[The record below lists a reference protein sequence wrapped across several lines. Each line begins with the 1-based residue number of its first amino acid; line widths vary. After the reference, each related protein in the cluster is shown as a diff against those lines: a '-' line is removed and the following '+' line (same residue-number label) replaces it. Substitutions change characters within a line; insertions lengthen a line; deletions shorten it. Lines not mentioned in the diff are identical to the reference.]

1 MASVNN
7 PGQQPTV
14 KNEQFYQ
21 VLFKLQGSRDI
32 QNKVKDLSQDQRK
45 LLNTIFYKLSK
56 NEDVV
61 LTKAQESVFE
71 QIKTAIDRTSTQKK
85 TQSVFERFANTVKTV
100 LAFRV
105 SSEHVIGNINKLHER
120 LHSPLKDFVKVTPG
134 RITTGSISI
143 EGELPAGLTH
153 AKVAAIDQAL
163 TGQDRFNFRAALK
176 SVIDLN
182 SQIKS
187 KEAFIAGKRSEIH
200 AVKEGRG
207 DEKTKNQ
214 QIMALEKVIE
224 DAEKGSV
231 DKKNRPL
238 DGIKQFKERLETAEN
253 TLKEFIV
260 KAEAAKVT
268 VTDKKAEQKL
278 HDEIGE
284 EFKKLDKDNVKYFDR
299 YFEGVLKQKGI
310 SSADLLNVS
319 IRLDPD
325 QRARLVK
332 NIARTVQ
339 NEIMSTE
346 ANSIGAR
353 EILGEAKKT
362 RESLNNEFSF
372 LRQYPDLKEV
382 KAGLKQQLNVMQE
395 SVFNK
400 AFDKLFLDP
409 QIRTSYSKVPQ
420 DKRESFITD
429 LKSLLPKFAEN
440 TQPITSGFS
449 RQGAEPVLTSVQL
462 EAAKA
467 EFLKKWAS

>member
-1 MASVNN
+1 
-7 PGQQPTV
+7 
-14 KNEQFYQ
+14 
-21 VLFKLQGSRDI
+21 
-32 QNKVKDLSQDQRK
+32 
-45 LLNTIFYKLSK
+45 
-56 NEDVV
+56 
-61 LTKAQESVFE
+61 
-71 QIKTAIDRTSTQKK
+71 
-85 TQSVFERFANTVKTV
+85 VFERFANTVKTV

-214 QIMALEKVIE
+214 QIMALVKVIE

-353 EILGEAKKT
+353 EILGEAKKQ
-362 RESLNNEFSF
+362 ENLLIMNLAF
-372 LRQYPDLKEV
+372 
-382 KAGLKQQLNVMQE
+382 KAV
-395 SVFNK
+395 
-400 AFDKLFLDP
+400 
-409 QIRTSYSKVPQ
+409 
-420 DKRESFITD
+420 
-429 LKSLLPKFAEN
+429 
-440 TQPITSGFS
+440 S
-449 RQGAEPVLTSVQL
+449 RS
-462 EAAKA
+462 
-467 EFLKKWAS
+467 